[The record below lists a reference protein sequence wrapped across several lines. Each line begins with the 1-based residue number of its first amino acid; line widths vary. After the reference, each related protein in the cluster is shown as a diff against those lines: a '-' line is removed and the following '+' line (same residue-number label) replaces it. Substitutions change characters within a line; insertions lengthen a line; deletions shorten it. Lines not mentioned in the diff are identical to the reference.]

1 MTALLIGCALLAM
14 LAAGLL
20 VWGLYYYHKAAHI
33 VSLSQHHRVNRE
45 YKLRK
50 QREAGVVAH
59 KSSTTATTE
68 VIRPRKGVGYTQ
80 GDK

>member
-1 MTALLIGCALLAM
+1 MIWLFLALLCFLCAFGIAIVLWLFHTYTIARR
-14 LAAGLL
+14 L
-20 VWGLYYYHKAAHI
+20 V
-33 VSLSQHHRVNRE
+33 SRSEQ
-45 YKLRK
+45 RK
-50 QREAGVVAH
+50 AGVVAH